1 MLERRKA
8 RESALQSL
16 FQSEFEHTLPKSH
29 MGAKPLEPTE
39 ESRLYASLLVDGVR
53 TNLQTIDQTIQ
64 SNSHNWKVQRM
75 ALVDKNILRIAIF
88 EMIHS
93 AEPVP
98 VKDCINEAVELAKK
112 FGSNDS
118 SSFINGILDQIA
130 KTHPERT
137 QSNP

>member
-16 FQSEFEHTLPKSH
+16 FQSEFEHTLSKSH
-29 MGAKPLEPTE
+29 MGAKPMEPTE

-53 TNLQTIDQTIQ
+53 THLKAIDEQIQ
-64 SNSHNWKVQRM
+64 ANSHNWKVQRM

-88 EMIHS
+88 EMIHAS
-93 AEPVP
+93 EPVP
-98 VKDCINEAVELAKK
+98 AKACINEAVELAKK

-118 SSFINGILDQIA
+118 SAFINGILDQVA
-130 KTHPERT
+130 KASSSTER
-137 QSNP
+137 